1 MQTYFNTIGT
11 SFKTTGTRFET
22 MGTSFETT
30 RTRFE
35 TMGTSF
41 ETTVIRNN
49 RISIL
54 ETVLKTWESEPQ
66 ELFRIH

>member
-30 RTRFE
+30 VT
-35 TMGTSF
+35 
-41 ETTVIRNN
+41 RNN